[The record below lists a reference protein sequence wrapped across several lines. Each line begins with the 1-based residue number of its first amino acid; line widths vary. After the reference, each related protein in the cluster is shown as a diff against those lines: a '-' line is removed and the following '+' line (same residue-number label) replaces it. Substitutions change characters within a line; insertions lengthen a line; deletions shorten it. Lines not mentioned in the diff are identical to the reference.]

1 MGKHANHCKLG
12 DAKPNNGHK
21 LPKRRNP
28 KKEKIPRPR
37 VKVRLSQRK
46 RNMKLC
52 KKIMWHLKVPANMWK
67 KYAFMCHQIVNNDR
81 RKRGRKHRKTRG
93 HI

>member
-1 MGKHANHCKLG
+1 MGKHAKHCKRG
-12 DAKPNNGHK
+12 DAKPTKGQK
-21 LPKRRNP
+21 KRRNP
-28 KKEKIPRPR
+28 KKKKTPT

-67 KYAFMCHQIVNNDR
+67 KYASMCHQIVNNDR

>member
-1 MGKHANHCKLG
+1 MGKHAKHCKLG
-12 DAKPNNGHK
+12 DAKPTKGQK

-28 KKEKIPRPR
+28 KKKKTPK

-67 KYAFMCHQIVNNDR
+67 KYAWLCHQIVNNDR

>member
-1 MGKHANHCKLG
+1 MGKHAKHCKLG
-12 DAKPNNGHK
+12 DAKPTKGNE
-21 LPKRRNP
+21 LPKRRTP
-28 KKEKIPRPR
+28 KKKKTPG

-52 KKIMWHLKVPANMWK
+52 KKIMWPLKFLENMWK
-67 KYAFMCHQIVNNDR
+67 NMLGYAIKIVNNDR

>member
-1 MGKHANHCKLG
+1 MGKHAKHCKLG
-12 DAKPNNGHK
+12 DAKPTKGQK
-21 LPKRRNP
+21 LPKTRTP
-28 KKEKIPRPR
+28 KKKKTPG

-67 KYAFMCHQIVNNDR
+67 KYAWLCHQIVNNDR